1 MKKILFS
8 LLIFSFQSVFANPYM
23 ENYEFTEDYEE
34 IRNSKDTK
42 FLKPN
47 EKVTVKYINGIEEY
61 FDYLSEGYVALGA
74 SNFVS
79 NSASNQEAIEQAKKV
94 KAPLILIKKTLLDQS
109 FNINNVQKQSTAQLF
124 YNFDVTF
131 MALDES
137 YRQTTLGILFD
148 DLPHDLVK
156 KYQRNTGI
164 LVSLV
169 YKNSPAYRSNI
180 LRGDLITQINGR
192 EVWKDNFV
200 TILNEEKSKATPLKF
215 TVIRDSASKIVPVTL
230 GW

>member
-1 MKKILFS
+1 MKKILFA

-23 ENYEFTEDYEE
+23 ENYEFTEEYED

-47 EKVTVKYINGIEEY
+47 EKVTVRYIDGVEEY
-61 FDYLSEGYVALGA
+61 FNYLSEGYVALGF

-94 KAPLILIKKTLLDQS
+94 KAPLVLIIKTLLDQS
-109 FNINNVQKQSTAQLF
+109 FNINNVPKQSTNQLF
-124 YNFDVTF
+124 YNFDAAF
-131 MALDES
+131 LALDES
-137 YRQTTLGILFD
+137 YKQTTLGIQFA

-169 YKNSPAYRSNI
+169 YKNGPAYRSNI
-180 LRGDLITQINGR
+180 LRDDVITQINGR
-192 EVWKDNFV
+192 EVWKDNFS
-200 TILNEEKSKATPLKF
+200 TILNEEKSKATPLKL
-215 TVIRDSASKIVPVTL
+215 TVIRDSTSKIIPVTL